1 MTRAHR
7 LALAALLPL
16 ALIGASWAQASLSS
30 VPGRSYTP
38 GPFDSLNFNGSA
50 TVRFL
55 QGDRDEVFVEGPT
68 EAQEKVEITLDGTR
82 LTVRTAGSWMFWRA
96 PQQRLR
102 VLVVARDLRQLT
114 LSGAADFQA
123 PEPVVLK
130 QLHIDVSGSALT
142 QFDKLST
149 ETLVFKVSG
158 AGTGRFVGRAPTVS
172 VDISGRGD
180 FFGADLDTQQAK
192 VSISGLGKARLWVSK
207 ALDARISGVG
217 TVDYF
222 GHPTLAKRTT
232 GVGRF
237 NERGMRP
244 GPPPWSPTPP
254 ALPPVPPVPLVPGP

>member
-1 MTRAHR
+1 MKPVLMALSLGACLMT
-7 LALAALLPL
+7 LPVL
-16 ALIGASWAQASLSS
+16 GQPSLPQ
-30 VPGRSYTP
+30 VPGKTYAP

-68 EAQEKVEITLDGTR
+68 EAQENVDIRLDGSR

-102 VLVVARDLRQLT
+102 VLVVARDLRHLT
-114 LSGAADFQA
+114 LAGAADFQA
-123 PEPVVLK
+123 PEPVLLK
-130 QLHIDVSGSALT
+130 QLHIDISGSALT

-149 ETLVFKVSG
+149 DALVFKVSG
-158 AGTGRFVGRAPTVS
+158 AGTGRFVGRAASVI

-180 FFGADLDTQQAK
+180 FFGADLDTHQAK
-192 VSISGLGKARLWVSK
+192 VNISGLGKARMWVSK
-207 ALDARISGVG
+207 ALDARISGIG

-222 GHPTLAKRTT
+222 GQPTLIKRTT

-237 NERGMRP
+237 NDRGLRP
-244 GPPPWSPTPP
+244 GPPPWSPLPP
-254 ALPPVPPVPLVPGP
+254 AVPPVPVVPGP